1 MAEETLSEALSKL
14 DDDNINSAALPE
26 GKRVEEEVQEESTFI
41 DFSDEEIDQISP
53 VTEDSVQEE
62 FDTPDFQQGEE
73 ELSEAEVRARTAQ
86 NRINQA
92 VKQAKDYQ
100 RRELQALQ
108 YAKELQAK
116 NEELASQLQQT
127 QTSTAEQSLKMQETY
142 SDEFATR
149 VETQAEAAKRHLK
162 TAYESGDPEA
172 MAEAQQLLAKAEAD
186 RNALAQYQRDLEQY
200 KIDYAAWLEQQESD
214 QDVDESFGELQRD
227 QRLARPS
234 YGGGQS
240 EAEYQE
246 PSPKAQEW
254 ANNNEWF
261 GRDSIMTNVAFAI
274 HNDLIQS
281 GIDLE
286 SDEYY
291 AQIDARMRQEL
302 PHKFSEQTNARD
314 NQQNVQTVVS
324 GSRTTGSG
332 RNQNSRRSVELT
344 PTEQHLARKLGV
356 PFKEYAKQKMRL
368 QSS

>member
-26 GKRVEEEVQEESTFI
+26 GKRVEEEVQDDATYIEFSEEEME
-41 DFSDEEIDQISP
+41 DISP
-53 VTEDSVQEE
+53 VTEDSVQE
-62 FDTPDFQQGEE
+62 DFEAPEIQDEE

-108 YAKELQAK
+108 YAKELQEQ
-116 NEELASQLQQT
+116 NEQLSSQLQQT
-127 QTSTAEQSLKMQETY
+127 QTSTAEQNLKMQETY
-142 SDEFATR
+142 SGEFATR
-149 VETQAEAAKRHLK
+149 VETQDEAAKRNLK

-200 KIDYAAWLEQQESD
+200 KVDYAAWLEQQEAD
-214 QDVDESFGELQRD
+214 
-227 QRLARPS
+227 
-234 YGGGQS
+234 
-240 EAEYQE
+240 AEYQEEQMAQQQAAYQEPVYQE

-254 ANNNEWF
+254 ASANEWF
-261 GRDSIMTNVAFAI
+261 GTDTVMTNVAFAI

-281 GIDLE
+281 GVDLE

-291 AQIDARMRQEL
+291 AQIDSRMRQEL
-302 PHKFSEQTNARD
+302 PHKFNGQTNVGG
-314 NQQNVQTVVS
+314 NNNVQTVVS
-324 GSRTTGSG
+324 GSRTTGTG
-332 RNQNSRRSVELT
+332 RNQNSRRVELN
-344 PTEQHLARKLGV
+344 PSEQALARKLGV

-368 QSS
+368 QNS

>member
-26 GKRVEEEVQEESTFI
+26 GKRVEEEVQDDATYI
-41 DFSDEEIDQISP
+41 DFSEEEMEDISP
-53 VTEDSVQEE
+53 VTEDSVQED
-62 FDTPDFQQGEE
+62 FDAPEVQGEE

-108 YAKELQAK
+108 YAKDLQEQ
-116 NEELASQLQQT
+116 NEQLASQLQQT
-127 QTSTAEQSLKMQETY
+127 QTSTAEQNLKMQETY

-149 VETQAEAAKRHLK
+149 VDTQAEAAKRNLK

-186 RNALAQYQRDLEQY
+186 RNALTQYQRDLEQY
-200 KIDYAAWLEQQESD
+200 KVDYAAWLEQQEAD
-214 QDVDESFGELQRD
+214 
-227 QRLARPS
+227 
-234 YGGGQS
+234 
-240 EAEYQE
+240 AEYQEQQAAQQQPAYQEPAYQE
-246 PSPKAQEW
+246 PSPKAQNW
-254 ANNNEWF
+254 ASANEWF
-261 GRDSIMTNVAFAI
+261 GTDTVMTNVAFAI

-281 GIDLE
+281 GVDLE

-291 AQIDARMRQEL
+291 AQIDSRMRQEL
-302 PHKFSEQTNARD
+302 PHKFNGQTNARD
-314 NQQNVQTVVS
+314 NNNVQTVVS

-332 RNQNSRRSVELT
+332 RNQNSRRVELN
-344 PTEQHLARKLGV
+344 PSEQALARKLGV

-368 QSS
+368 QNS